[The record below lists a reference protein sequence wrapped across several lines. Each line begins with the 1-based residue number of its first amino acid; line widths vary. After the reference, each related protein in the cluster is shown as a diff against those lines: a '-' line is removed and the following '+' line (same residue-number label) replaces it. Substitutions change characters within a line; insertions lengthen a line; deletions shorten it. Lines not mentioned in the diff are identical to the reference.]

1 MNTKVLNKIYNF
13 LVVLI
18 FVELVLGGLGNLFG
32 FPVRKVLFV
41 LGILATVVMMYIN
54 KVRISKAYI
63 IPIIVVITYLGYGSI
78 VGFINGNNIRDIFSD
93 ANSFL
98 GIIYLILLANYFKGN
113 FKKIDKAM
121 ALIVN
126 CSTIVA
132 IITIGLFFYSRTYLP
147 EDQGIILKY
156 MRLNDIFQYG
166 LITGLVESNNYARI
180 YLFNGIFMQMGAI
193 ILMVKLMSKEVKNKL
208 YECLKLL
215 VLLIGIFV
223 SNTRGFWLGTAVG
236 VVFVFGY
243 YLWKRKER
251 GLVLRRI
258 VAVLALLY
266 VFTAVLPLT
275 IKTDY
280 IPPQGVASGTESAK
294 DRADSMLDFTNNISN
309 RIRVIQLDFLAKR
322 IVEKPVLGWG
332 FGAHIEEYSQYMSDN
347 NLPPVSSTN
356 FELYYVELLFKT
368 GAIGIIYLFGY
379 LFIKFIQLIMLLV
392 KYKLDETDERVIIG
406 WTLAFLAFLASSVT
420 NPYLAS
426 LSGFFVLVMECYI
439 LESALNKYVRREIV

>member
-63 IPIIVVITYLGYGSI
+63 IPIIVVITYVGYGSI

-208 YECLKLL
+208 YECL
-215 VLLIGIFV
+215 
-223 SNTRGFWLGTAVG
+223 
-236 VVFVFGY
+236 
-243 YLWKRKER
+243 
-251 GLVLRRI
+251 
-258 VAVLALLY
+258 
-266 VFTAVLPLT
+266 
-275 IKTDY
+275 
-280 IPPQGVASGTESAK
+280 
-294 DRADSMLDFTNNISN
+294 
-309 RIRVIQLDFLAKR
+309 
-322 IVEKPVLGWG
+322 
-332 FGAHIEEYSQYMSDN
+332 
-347 NLPPVSSTN
+347 
-356 FELYYVELLFKT
+356 
-368 GAIGIIYLFGY
+368 
-379 LFIKFIQLIMLLV
+379 
-392 KYKLDETDERVIIG
+392 
-406 WTLAFLAFLASSVT
+406 
-420 NPYLAS
+420 
-426 LSGFFVLVMECYI
+426 
-439 LESALNKYVRREIV
+439 